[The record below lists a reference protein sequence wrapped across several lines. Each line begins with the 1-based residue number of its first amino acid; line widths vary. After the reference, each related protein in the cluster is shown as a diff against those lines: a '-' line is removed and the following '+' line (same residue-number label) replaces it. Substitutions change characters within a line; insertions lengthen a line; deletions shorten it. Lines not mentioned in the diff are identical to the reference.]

1 MADIAALVSA
11 RGYVKGQITRLH
23 KFLETPEFEKA
34 SASLLQTK
42 KELLVSTFKDYVSY
56 NMKIALVKPDDAEDA
71 GKQEEKYC
79 ETLARINDEI
89 DAKKKASGAEGVHA
103 PMAHTKLPNIEIP
116 TFTEFLQKKAM
127 ALESVDGNGARPV
140 RASVNVAVE
149 ETPQQRQ
156 CPFWL
161 KPKHSSTEIVGVGNV
176 TSTSKYSIPLEV
188 FSLHSNYKVNV
199 NCKVVDEITCK
210 LPQQK
215 FPRFKL
221 PANIE
226 LADDTYN
233 QPSNIDMILAG
244 NIFLQSILRIVPQH
258 ELLAGDGADLPPALR
273 IISTQFGDVL
283 GGDLT
288 LSTPSQQHKVALL
301 CTTCDSSISK
311 TVKKFWQT
319 EEVPQI
325 FNENAT
331 ESELCEDIFK
341 KSVQLKDQRFQ
352 VDLPLKN
359 ILWRENPNTEIK
371 CIQLTTVQFGL
382 KSSSFLATRCLD
394 ELASIYKE
402 ELPLASFILKNCT
415 FVDDILYAE
424 SDVDKMVEAKKQLV
438 ELLKR
443 GGFQT
448 HKWASNS
455 SQVLQDIP
463 QNEQHFDN
471 IDFEKQNYSLRALGI
486 NYNVKEDCFTV
497 SCPEKF
503 GDRAITKREILSY
516 VTKFYDPLGFI
527 SPIIVTAKS
536 FIQTLWAANINWDS
550 PLTGDL
556 KEKWVKFAKNLDNMA
571 PITLKR
577 SVSIAHAHTI
587 ELVGFADASSTTA
600 YGCCIYLRLIH
611 EGKASLY
618 LLCSKSRVNPLKKPL
633 TVPRLELNAALLL
646 AKLMVKV
653 HEAISTKTNVHF
665 VRLFCDS
672 KIVLAWIRTQVT
684 QLNAYVANR
693 VQVVTQLT
701 AEWTWHYIPTSDN
714 PADLITRGVSPQ
726 ELGDSAL
733 WWSGPSFLQNDKYE
747 YSRPKWRDE
756 VQNVK
761 VGDLVLLRDDGVPP
775 LMWPMGRIT
784 KLFPGTDDK
793 VRAFEV
799 MTPNRKK
806 HCVKSLKVFAIKSL
820 RRNSSRTNKTK
831 TTVHNTSAT
840 SHSVRVPQDRNKNIY
855 SGP

>member
-156 CPFWL
+156 CPFCKYNKEFHKLFACPKFKLAPVKERMQFVNENKLCRVCLGAHQGCCKYHFRCQTCKKTSHSTLLHEDSPAVNLCMKEESQVVMMAQDDKNDLSLLPTVKVKLIRSDGTEMIIKAGLDSFSQVSLVTSQVVQALGL

-188 FSLHSNYKVNV
+188 FSLHSNYKVNI

-341 KSVQLKDQRFQ
+341 K
-352 VDLPLKN
+352 
-359 ILWRENPNTEIK
+359 I
-371 CIQLTTVQFGL
+371 C
-382 KSSSFLATRCLD
+382 AT
-394 ELASIYKE
+394 
-402 ELPLASFILKNCT
+402 
-415 FVDDILYAE
+415 
-424 SDVDKMVEAKKQLV
+424 
-438 ELLKR
+438 
-443 GGFQT
+443 
-448 HKWASNS
+448 
-455 SQVLQDIP
+455 
-463 QNEQHFDN
+463 
-471 IDFEKQNYSLRALGI
+471 
-486 NYNVKEDCFTV
+486 
-497 SCPEKF
+497 
-503 GDRAITKREILSY
+503 
-516 VTKFYDPLGFI
+516 
-527 SPIIVTAKS
+527 
-536 FIQTLWAANINWDS
+536 
-550 PLTGDL
+550 
-556 KEKWVKFAKNLDNMA
+556 
-571 PITLKR
+571 
-577 SVSIAHAHTI
+577 
-587 ELVGFADASSTTA
+587 
-600 YGCCIYLRLIH
+600 
-611 EGKASLY
+611 
-618 LLCSKSRVNPLKKPL
+618 
-633 TVPRLELNAALLL
+633 
-646 AKLMVKV
+646 
-653 HEAISTKTNVHF
+653 
-665 VRLFCDS
+665 
-672 KIVLAWIRTQVT
+672 
-684 QLNAYVANR
+684 
-693 VQVVTQLT
+693 
-701 AEWTWHYIPTSDN
+701 
-714 PADLITRGVSPQ
+714 
-726 ELGDSAL
+726 
-733 WWSGPSFLQNDKYE
+733 
-747 YSRPKWRDE
+747 
-756 VQNVK
+756 
-761 VGDLVLLRDDGVPP
+761 
-775 LMWPMGRIT
+775 
-784 KLFPGTDDK
+784 
-793 VRAFEV
+793 
-799 MTPNRKK
+799 
-806 HCVKSLKVFAIKSL
+806 
-820 RRNSSRTNKTK
+820 
-831 TTVHNTSAT
+831 
-840 SHSVRVPQDRNKNIY
+840 
-855 SGP
+855 